1 MKQLLVTVYC
11 LLISLFSIAQE
22 RWAVVVGIS
31 DYPKYPDHP
40 EAEWTK
46 INGANDI
53 ELIIPMLK
61 LNGFSETNITV
72 LTNSQATK
80 ANVKSAILGLNE
92 TLKSGDIVFIHFSG
106 HGQLIT
112 DVDGDEGR
120 IGYDESFI
128 PYDAQKVYAAD
139 IYTGENHIV
148 DDELNGWLHSIKKM
162 IGVKG
167 RLVVVLDACHSGGG
181 TRDESEDDYNDVVV
195 RGVRDRFKIPLS
207 DQVQTAQPRSIDWL
221 CISACK
227 SLQENEE
234 YKGYGRLSYALSK
247 VLRSPLTIE
256 QLKKDL
262 TSAYESIP
270 LMKNYLQEPHIE
282 YNGNKTDDVL

>member
-1 MKQLLVTVYC
+1 MNDVYNA
-11 LLISLFSIAQE
+11 LFWQMRYFLTILFILFSSLTYAQE

-46 INGANDI
+46 INGVNDI

-80 ANVKSAILGLNE
+80 ANIKSAILGLNK
-92 TLKSGDIVFIHFSG
+92 TLIFGDIVFIHFSG

-112 DVDGDEGR
+112 DVDGDEGMT
-120 IGYDESFI
+120 GYDESFI
-128 PYDAQKVYAAD
+128 PYDAQKVYAED
-139 IYTGENHIV
+139 IYTGKNHIV
-148 DDELNGWLHSIKKM
+148 DDELNGWLHSIKKK

-181 TRDESEDDYNDVVV
+181 TRNESEDDFNDVVV

-207 DQVQTAQPRSIDWL
+207 DQVQTAQPRSIDWI
-221 CISACK
+221 CISA
-227 SLQENEE
+227 
-234 YKGYGRLSYALSK
+234 
-247 VLRSPLTIE
+247 
-256 QLKKDL
+256 
-262 TSAYESIP
+262 
-270 LMKNYLQEPHIE
+270 
-282 YNGNKTDDVL
+282 

>member
-1 MKQLLVTVYC
+1 MRYFLTILF
-11 LLISLFSIAQE
+11 ILFSSLTYAQE

-46 INGANDI
+46 INGVNDI

-80 ANVKSAILGLNE
+80 ANIKSAILGLNK
-92 TLKSGDIVFIHFSG
+92 TLKLGDIVFIHFSG

-112 DVDGDEGR
+112 DVDGDEGMT
-120 IGYDESFI
+120 GYDESFI
-128 PYDAQKVYAAD
+128 PYDAQKVYAED
-139 IYTGENHIV
+139 IYTGKKHIV
-148 DDELNGWLHSIKKM
+148 DDELNGWLYSIKKK

-167 RLVVVLDACHSGGG
+167 RLVVVLDACHSGEG
-181 TRDESEDDYNDVVV
+181 TRNESEDDFNDVVV

-207 DQVQTAQPRSIDWL
+207 DQVQTAQPHSIEWL
-221 CISACK
+221 CSSACK

-247 VLRSPLTIE
+247 VLISPLTIE
-256 QLKKDL
+256 QLIKDL
-262 TSAYESIP
+262 AFAYESMP
-270 LMKNYLQEPHIE
+270 LIKNHLQEPHIE

>member
-1 MKQLLVTVYC
+1 MRYFLTILF
-11 LLISLFSIAQE
+11 ILFSSLTYAQE

-31 DYPKYPDHP
+31 DYPKYPDHS

-80 ANVKSAILGLNE
+80 ANIKSAILGLNK
-92 TLKSGDIVFIHFSG
+92 TLKLGDIVFIHFSG

-112 DVDGDEGR
+112 DVDGEEGMK
-120 IGYDESFI
+120 GYDESFI
-128 PYDAQKVYAAD
+128 PYDAQKVYADD

-148 DDELNGWLHSIKKM
+148 DDELNGWLHSIKKT
-162 IGVKG
+162 IGIKG

-181 TRDESEDDYNDVVV
+181 TRDESEDDCNDVVV
-195 RGVRDRFKIPLS
+195 RGVRDRFKIPIS
-207 DQVQTAQPRSIDWL
+207 DQVQTIEPHSIDWL

-247 VLRSPLTIE
+247 VLISPLTIE
-256 QLKKDL
+256 QLIKGL
-262 TSAYESIP
+262 TSAYESMP
-270 LMKNYLQEPHIE
+270 LIKNHLQDPHIE
-282 YNGNKTDDVL
+282 YNGNKLDYVL